1 MLPTWH
7 RHPSSALLLTD
18 SPRLGGG
25 GNRAPFPSS
34 SSAFPSIPT
43 SPGTNPTQG
52 REGEGRGTE
61 GRRPRRSGTLCW
73 GSTSR
78 GSGWRDGRP
87 GGGVALDSQGISS
100 EKINLGRYEERG
112 RQQRCTS
119 GLPPPPRCKN
129 QRLSAPAKHRGKAP
143 TTTAAGVRALHL
155 RLRPPLLCWGVKS
168 GLLCSQQSF

>member
-61 GRRPRRSGTLCW
+61 GWRPRRSGTLCW
-73 GSTSR
+73 G
-78 GSGWRDGRP
+78 
-87 GGGVALDSQGISS
+87 A
-100 EKINLGRYEERG
+100 
-112 RQQRCTS
+112 
-119 GLPPPPRCKN
+119 PP
-129 QRLSAPAKHRGKAP
+129 AA
-143 TTTAAGVRALHL
+143 AAGGMGAPEAGWPSTRKESPARKLTWGGMRNAADSSAAPPDCRLLLAAKTNAFLHPQNTEGKP
-155 RLRPPLLCWGVKS
+155 RQRPQRECGPYTSV
-168 GLLCSQQSF
+168 